1 MTDKLAVAI
10 QLVATFVAVIAA
22 GFFFDS
28 WWASVLVAAVVS
40 FAVGNALEG
49 R

>member
-1 MTDKLAVAI
+1 MNKLGVAI
-10 QLVATFVAVIAA
+10 ELVSAFVAVVAA

-40 FAVGNALEG
+40 FAVGDALE
-49 R
+49 RR